1 MKRITTALFIL
12 LSYSA
17 FPQQVSL
24 ETAKKVTINFCKEN
38 QNEAM
43 SKFEFSEIKAVN
55 NDDLPAFYILNLN
68 NNAGFVIVSASM
80 KSKPILG
87 YSFESAFDF
96 DNIHSPVNNLF
107 DNYKQEIKYLEENTF
122 AIDSKISSEWQQYL
136 NNNSPKENNLK
147 ANLAPFHKIMWGQGC
162 NYNELCPAEANSGT
176 GYCGHAPTGCGA
188 TVMSEIMRYYNYP
201 VTGAGSNLYIPILYP
216 LSPLTANFGNTT
228 YHWSKMPYAINSS
241 NPEIAQIMFHSG
253 VSVSMQYSA
262 NGSGAL
268 HADVLD
274 AWINHFK
281 YAPSAVWLKKTDYP
295 VDSVW
300 NALIIEDLDSLRPVF
315 YYGTKS
321 GGTIFDGHYFILDG
335 YQNNDYFHINWG
347 WSGSDNG
354 YFYLNAL
361 TPSGSNF
368 NQDGQFIKG
377 LKPIGSYCVDKKY
390 GAATGTF
397 DDGSDTNN
405 YFENGDCSYTVQ
417 VTGAVTVYLDFTAF
431 DVAAG
436 DTLYIYNGLNSTAPL
451 LAKYSGNEIPPSLIS
466 TVGKIFL
473 NFVTDG
479 SDNSSG
485 WAVTYNAYYSDI
497 KEESTDG
504 FSIYPNPCNNSF
516 NVNFSDEM
524 KGKAKLSVFDL
535 SGRLVKT
542 ETFIINSG
550 ELTYSVNTG
559 NIANGT
565 YFLRIESN
573 DHIYN
578 GKANIIH

>member
-12 LSYSA
+12 LSCSA

-24 ETAKKVTINFCKEN
+24 ETAKKVAINFCKEN

-55 NDDLPAFYILNLN
+55 NNDLPAFYILNLN

-96 DNIHSPVNNLF
+96 DNIPSPVNNLF
-107 DNYKQEIKYLEENTF
+107 DNYKQEIKYLKENTF
-122 AIDSKISSEWQQYL
+122 AIDSKISSEWQPLL
-136 NNNSPKENNLK
+136 NNNSQKGNTLK

-176 GYCGHAPTGCGA
+176 GYCGHVPTGCGA

-201 VTGAGSNLYIPILYP
+201 VTGAGSNTYSPILYP
-216 LSPLTANFGNTT
+216 FTPLSADFGNTT

-281 YAPSAVWLKKTDYP
+281 YAPSAVWLKKTDYL

-390 GAATGTF
+390 GAATGSF

-405 YFENGDCSYTVQ
+405 YFENGDCSYTIQ
-417 VTGAVTVYLDFTAF
+417 VLASVAINLNFTSF
-431 DVAAG
+431 DVAEG
-436 DTLYIYNGLNSTAPL
+436 DTLYIYNGLTTSSAL
-451 LAKYSGNEIPPSLIS
+451 LGKYSGTTVPTTVSS
-466 TVGKIFL
+466 TVGKVL
-473 NFVTDG
+473 LTFVTDG
-479 SDNSSG
+479 SNNSGG
-485 WAVTYNAYYSDI
+485 WSLNYDADYSSI
-497 KEESTDG
+497 NENENSG
-504 FSIYPNPCNNSF
+504 FSIFPNPCGNNF
-516 NVNFSDEM
+516 NITFSNDIQGETTL
-524 KGKAKLSVFDL
+524 GIYDL
-535 SGRLVKT
+535 TGRLLKSETLNISDPSNSYLMST
-542 ETFIINSG
+542 ESINSG
-550 ELTYSVNTG
+550 IYLIKIENNEHISTKKL
-559 NIANGT
+559 NI
-565 YFLRIESN
+565 L
-573 DHIYN
+573 
-578 GKANIIH
+578 K